1 MRNKG
6 PMAIVTVMV
15 LGLASLAVGQQNSG
29 RAVHITLKAPA
40 QVGSTTLPAG
50 DYEVT
55 HLYSQTGHYMEFARE
70 TQSNLGFE
78 GSPTYYD
85 REIVARVDCTMQPAS
100 ARIGKTTVEKEG
112 ARIAKLE
119 IKGESVVHN
128 F

>member
-1 MRNKG
+1 MTYNRFL
-6 PMAIVTVMV
+6 AILAAMV
-15 LGLASLAVGQQNSG
+15 LGLASLALGQQNTG
-29 RAVHITLKAPA
+29 KTVHITFKAPA

-55 HLYSQTGHYMEFARE
+55 HRYSQTGHYMEFARV

-85 REIVARVDCTMQPAS
+85 REVVARVDCTMQPAT
-100 ARIGKTTVEKEG
+100 AKIRKTAVEREG
-112 ARIAKLE
+112 TRIARLE
-119 IKGESVVHN
+119 VKGENVVHN